1 MHCASA
7 ADQGAYSGLLN
18 TFSAMAASRLSD
30 SQKSELVARYRAGE
44 GSAELAA
51 VYGCSA
57 NTVSRTVKAAL
68 PPREYEQLKQ
78 DRARGLKPPLPP
90 LEIPDSPQQP
100 PLTTFD
106 AAAVAAQADQVPPV
120 PPAPLVVTDQQISQ
134 FALELPPVAK
144 EQWPD
149 QDPVQDLD
157 RDHAA
162 ELAIED
168 TDDFVATDTDDS
180 EATDTDD
187 FEVTDTDDFVVA
199 DDTAMEQP
207 SAAAFDGGDG
217 EDSEDKDSYEVGG
230 VYGAK
235 DDGDQL
241 DEDGDELDED
251 GDELDDDEEDGD
263 ELDEDD
269 ADEITG
275 DEDEMLLAVAVTE
288 QRLQPVSCQPLKD
301 APLPASVYMLVDKT
315 VELEARPLKEF
326 PELGMLP
333 PEEEEL
339 QALQVFVNPRQA
351 KRHCGRSQRVIKI
364 PDTRIFE
371 RTASHLLA
379 QGISRLVIENSLY
392 SLPGA

>member
-1 MHCASA
+1 
-7 ADQGAYSGLLN
+7 
-18 TFSAMAASRLSD
+18 MAASRLSD

-51 VYGCSA
+51 FYGCSA

-78 DRARGLKPPLPP
+78 DRARGLKPPLAT
-90 LEIPDSPQQP
+90 LEIPDPPQQT
-100 PLTTFD
+100 PLTAFD
-106 AAAVAAQADQVPPV
+106 AAAVAAQADQAPPV

-134 FALELPPVAK
+134 FALEVPPVAI

-157 RDHAA
+157 RDQAA
-162 ELAIED
+162 ELAIAD
-168 TDDFVATDTDDS
+168 TDDFAATDTNDFVATDTNDFVVADTNDFV
-180 EATDTDD
+180 ATDTN
-187 FEVTDTDDFVVA
+187 DFVVA
-199 DDTAMEQP
+199 DDKATEQP
-207 SAAAFDGGDG
+207 SAAAFDGSDG
-217 EDSEDKDSYEVGG
+217 EDSEDEDSDEVGG

-235 DDGDQL
+235 DDGDVL
-241 DEDGDELDED
+241 DAEVDER
-251 GDELDDDEEDGD
+251 DDDEEDDDLPD
-263 ELDEDD
+263 ENNEDEDEDD
-269 ADEITG
+269 ELTG
-275 DEDEMLLAVAVTE
+275 DPDDILLAVAVPE

-315 VELEARPLKEF
+315 VELDARPLKEF
-326 PELGMLP
+326 PELGLLP

-371 RTASHLLA
+371 RTANHLLA
-379 QGISRLVIENSLY
+379 QGISRLVVENSLY

>member
-1 MHCASA
+1 
-7 ADQGAYSGLLN
+7 
-18 TFSAMAASRLSD
+18 MAASRLSD

-78 DRARGLKPPLPP
+78 DRARGLKPPSAP
-90 LEIPDSPQQP
+90 LEIPNSPQQP
-100 PLTTFD
+100 PLTAFD
-106 AAAVAAQADQVPPV
+106 AAAVAAQADQDPPV

-134 FALELPPVAK
+134 FALELPPVA
-144 EQWPD
+144 Q
-149 QDPVQDLD
+149 
-157 RDHAA
+157 AA

-168 TDDFVATDTDDS
+168 TDDF
-180 EATDTDD
+180 EL
-187 FEVTDTDDFVVA
+187 A

-217 EDSEDKDSYEVGG
+217 EDSEDKDSDEVGG

-241 DEDGDELDED
+241 DEEGDERDDDKEEGDELDEE
-251 GDELDDDEEDGD
+251 GDELDDDEENGD
-263 ELDEDD
+263 EL
-269 ADEITG
+269 IG
-275 DEDEMLLAVAVTE
+275 DEDEELLAVAVTE

-326 PELGMLP
+326 PELGLLP
-333 PEEEEL
+333 PDEEEL

>member
-1 MHCASA
+1 
-7 ADQGAYSGLLN
+7 
-18 TFSAMAASRLSD
+18 MAASRLSD

-78 DRARGLKPPLPP
+78 DRARGLKPSLAP
-90 LEIPDSPQQP
+90 LEIPEAPQQL
-100 PLTTFD
+100 PLTAFD
-106 AAAVAAQADQVPPV
+106 AAAVPDQADQASAIA
-120 PPAPLVVTDQQISQ
+120 PAPIVVTDQQISQ
-134 FALELPPVAK
+134 FALEVPPAST
-144 EQWPD
+144 QQRPD
-149 QDPVQDLD
+149 PDPVEDLD
-157 RDHAA
+157 RDQAA
-162 ELAIED
+162 ELAIEG
-168 TDDFVATDTDDS
+168 TDDFVVA
-180 EATDTDD
+180 
-187 FEVTDTDDFVVA
+187 DTDDFVVA
-199 DDTAMEQP
+199 DTDDFVVADTEEFVVIDTAKEQP
-207 SAAAFDGGDG
+207 SAAAFDDSDG
-217 EDSEDKDSYEVGG
+217 EDSEDEDSDDGG

-235 DDGDQL
+235 DDGDEL
-241 DEDGDELDED
+241 DEEGDERDDELLDEDDEVGEVDELEELEELNEDDGDEL
-251 GDELDDDEEDGD
+251 
-263 ELDEDD
+263 
-269 ADEITG
+269 TG
-275 DEDEMLLAVAVTE
+275 DEDEMLLAVAITE

-326 PELGMLP
+326 PELGLLP

-339 QALQVFVNPRQA
+339 QALQVFINPRQA

>member
-1 MHCASA
+1 
-7 ADQGAYSGLLN
+7 
-18 TFSAMAASRLSD
+18 MAASRLSD

-78 DRARGLKPPLPP
+78 DRARGLKPSLAP
-90 LEIPDSPQQP
+90 LEIPEAPQQL
-100 PLTTFD
+100 PLTAFD
-106 AAAVAAQADQVPPV
+106 AAAVPDQADQASAIA
-120 PPAPLVVTDQQISQ
+120 PAPLVVTDQQISQ
-134 FALELPPVAK
+134 FALEVPPAST
-144 EQWPD
+144 QQRPD
-149 QDPVQDLD
+149 PDPVQDLD
-157 RDHAA
+157 RDQAA
-162 ELAIED
+162 ELAIEG
-168 TDDFVATDTDDS
+168 TDDFVVA
-180 EATDTDD
+180 
-187 FEVTDTDDFVVA
+187 DTDDFVVA
-199 DDTAMEQP
+199 DTEEFVVIDTAKEQP
-207 SAAAFDGGDG
+207 SAAAFDDSDG
-217 EDSEDKDSYEVGG
+217 EDEDSDDGG

-235 DDGDQL
+235 DDGDELDEEGDERDDELL
-241 DEDGDELDED
+241 DEDDEVGEVGEVGEADELDE
-251 GDELDDDEEDGD
+251 LD

-269 ADEITG
+269 GDELTG
-275 DEDEMLLAVAVTE
+275 DEDEMLLAVAITE

-326 PELGMLP
+326 PELGLLP

-339 QALQVFVNPRQA
+339 QALQVFINPRQA